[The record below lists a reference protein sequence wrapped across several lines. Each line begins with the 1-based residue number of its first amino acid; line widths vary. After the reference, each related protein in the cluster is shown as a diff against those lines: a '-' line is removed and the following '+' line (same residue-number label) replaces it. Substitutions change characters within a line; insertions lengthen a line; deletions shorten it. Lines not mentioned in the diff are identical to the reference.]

1 MSCIATGAFFT
12 VVKSTGL
19 IKYRFGSRSTTRG
32 GNTVIPYGNTIKMP
46 KMGVAL
52 STW

>member
-1 MSCIATGAFFT
+1 MSCIATGAFN
-12 VVKSTGL
+12 
-19 IKYRFGSRSTTRG
+19 KYRFGSRCTTRG